1 MPHFRIEYSANLK
14 GKLDMAEL
22 CRAVHQSIMAS
33 GLFELG
39 AIRVRA
45 FCAEHYA
52 IADQL
57 PENSFIDMEFRV
69 GAGRSVEDLKQTG
82 ESIFAAAQNL
92 TKPLSAT
99 PHFALSLEIRTIAA
113 DLSWKKN
120 AMHAR
125 LR

>member
-14 GKLDMAEL
+14 GKMNVGDL
-22 CRAVHQSIMAS
+22 CAVVHQSIMAS

-39 AIRVRA
+39 AVRVRA

-69 GAGRSVEDLKQTG
+69 GAGRRVEDLKRAG
-82 ESIFAAAQNL
+82 EAIFAAAQNVVE
-92 TKPLSAT
+92 PLYST
-99 PHFALSLEIRTIAA
+99 PHFSLSLEIRTIDAE
-113 DLSWKKN
+113 LSWKKN